1 MEQKMIEKVNKA
13 IDMYNAKAT
22 KFNKDAARLLE
33 EMFPDDIR
41 NMVKEL
47 CSNMNSSYYSE
58 RRIEFRFNDAVP
70 FHICEKCDMH
80 PFNGPLYLGLIEKQ
94 QNYSDKIISSIN
106 TSIYDYEQSV
116 CALDSI
122 QSHVEEVISQ
132 ITEMYEEKINKQNDE
147 LDKIFQKLSGDEPEI
162 KHIKVTVEWV

>member
-1 MEQKMIEKVNKA
+1 MEHKMIEKVNKA

-47 CSNMNSSYYSE
+47 CRNSYSE
-58 RRIEFRFNDAVP
+58 KRIEFRFNDALP
-70 FHICEKCDMH
+70 FDICEKCEVH
-80 PFNGPLYLGLIEKQ
+80 PFHGELNLGLIEKQ
-94 QNYSDKIISSIN
+94 QNYSDKIIDLIN
-106 TSIYDYEQSV
+106 LSIYDYEKSV
-116 CALDSI
+116 QALDSI
-122 QSHVEEVISQ
+122 QSHVEEVISK